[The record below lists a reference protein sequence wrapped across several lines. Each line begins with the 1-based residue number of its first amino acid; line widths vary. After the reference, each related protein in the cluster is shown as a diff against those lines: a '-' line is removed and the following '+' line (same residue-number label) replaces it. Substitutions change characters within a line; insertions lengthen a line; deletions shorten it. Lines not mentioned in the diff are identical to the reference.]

1 MDLNRLAIRARIRSP
16 MEAVDLGVVMT
27 RQWWRLTFL
36 SWFIPSFTLW
46 LLLTPIFYSHS
57 WVVALVVW
65 WLKPLWDCGPLYIAS
80 RALFG
85 ETVTLG
91 QVLRQLPS
99 LYRKDWL
106 PALTIRRFSLTR
118 SFDLPLTQLEGL
130 SGSARSARQM
140 ILHRKHSGA
149 ATWLSIVAI
158 HIESFILFALYMF
171 LYLMIPEQADIDYSA
186 LLIESSNFFSVFENL
201 AAYIPMALVGPF
213 YVVSGFSLY
222 IARRMDLE
230 AWDIEIRFRHLA
242 EQFQRRATPVVS
254 ALMPMLF
261 AAFVA
266 LSALTYSPGA
276 VYADESIQSP
286 NSSAEFSFSTDLP
299 AKSESL
305 AKTQSEVAKQR
316 IIAIL
321 AGEEF
326 HTVKV
331 EKGWRLKSLED
342 QIEDDELPLWLI
354 VLVEFFEKFGK
365 LFGAGGALGDLS
377 FSFLEVILWC
387 GLAALVIYV
396 VVRYRGNIKS
406 LAVQFRLPEKQEL
419 PPKVLFG
426 LDVTRESLPED
437 VPAEVRKLWEADQH
451 RAAISLLYRALLAQL
466 IHNYECSFSDSD
478 TEDECIQQVRKLQQP
493 ALSDYAAEL
502 TDCWQSL
509 AYGHRLPAVARVQNL
524 CVRWR
529 EHFDFEK

>member
-1 MDLNRLAIRARIRSP
+1 MDLNRLAIHARIRSP

-36 SWFIPSFTLW
+36 SWFIPSFTLL
-46 LLLTPIFYSHS
+46 LLLTPIFYKHS
-57 WVVALVVW
+57 WVAALLVW
-65 WLKPLWDCGPLYIAS
+65 WLKPLWDCGPLYVAS

-106 PALTIRRFSLTR
+106 PALTVRRFSLTR
-118 SFDLPLTQLEGL
+118 SFDLSLTQLEGL
-130 SGSARSARQM
+130 SGAARSARLM
-140 ILHRKHSGA
+140 VLHRKHSGT
-149 ATWLSIVAI
+149 ATWLSVVAI

-171 LYLMIPEQADIDYSA
+171 LYLMIPEQADIDYSE
-186 LLIESSNFFSVFENL
+186 LLLESSNLFSVFENL
-201 AAYIPMALVGPF
+201 VSYIPMALVGPF

-254 ALMPMLF
+254 ALLPMF
-261 AAFVA
+261 VTAFVA
-266 LSALTYSPGA
+266 VFALTYNPGVA
-276 VYADESIQSP
+276 YADESSD
-286 NSSAEFSFSTDLP
+286 SVAAFSFDTVLRVG
-299 AKSESL
+299 AETVVKTESEI
-305 AKTQSEVAKQR
+305 AKQR
-316 IIAIL
+316 IISTL
-321 AGEEF
+321 EGEAF
-326 HTVKV
+326 HTFNM
-331 EKGWRLKSLED
+331 EKGWRLKDLEE
-342 QIEDDELPLWLI
+342 QVETDELPVWLI
-354 VLVEFFEKFGK
+354 NMVAFFETFGK
-365 LFGAGGALGDLS
+365 LFDASGTLSDLS
-377 FSFLEVILWC
+377 FSFLEFILWG

-396 VVRYRGNIKS
+396 VIRYRSNFKT
-406 LAVQFRLPEKQEL
+406 LAVQFRSPEKKEL

-426 LDVTRESLPED
+426 LDVTRESLPAD
-437 VPAEVRKLWEADQH
+437 VPAEVRKLWEAEQH
-451 RAAISLLYRALLAQL
+451 RAAISLLYRALLAEL

-478 TEDECIQQVRKLQQP
+478 TEDECFLKVRKLQQP

-509 AYGHRLPAVARVQNL
+509 AYGHRLPAIERVQHL